1 MNIEEAI
8 IYGKKY
14 LHTSM
19 VKMMISRVTGIDTL
33 DLLNNLHY
41 EFSNKEEKEY
51 KGLIE
56 AVKNNKPVQYVLG
69 SVNFYG
75 LELKVNENVLIPR
88 FETEELVENTIKLIN
103 TKFKNKKLNILDLC
117 TGSGAIGLRLKKEYP
132 NDDIT
137 LSDISGKALMV
148 AEENSET
155 LDLPVKIINSD
166 LFDKIDDKYDVIIS
180 NPPYIKD
187 DEEIEDIVR
196 DNEPHIALYAG
207 PDGLDFYRRILK
219 EIKNYLKEE
228 FIIAFEI
235 GETQKKDVSKLAYE
249 YLDNIEIYSKQDM
262 SGKDRMIFIVNKSN

>member
-41 EFSNKEEKEY
+41 EFSDKEEKEY

-103 TKFKNKKLNILDLC
+103 TKFKDKSINILDLC

-132 NDDIT
+132 NSDIT

-155 LDLPVKIINSD
+155 LNLPVKIINSD
-166 LFDKIDDKYDVIIS
+166 LFDKINDKYDVIIS

-187 DEEIEDIVR
+187 DEEIEDVVR

-207 PDGLDFYRRILK
+207 PDGLDYYRRILK
-219 EIKNYLKEE
+219 DIKNYLKEE

-235 GETQKKDVSKLAYE
+235 GETQKKDVSKLAYD

>member
-19 VKMMISRVTGIDTL
+19 VKMLISRVTGIDTL
-33 DLLNNLHY
+33 DQLNNLNY
-41 EFSNKEEKEY
+41 VFKDNEEKEF
-51 KGLIE
+51 KDLIE

-103 TKFKNKKLNILDLC
+103 SKFKDKKLSILDLC
-117 TGSGAIGLRLKKEYP
+117 TGSGAIGLRLKREYP
-132 NDDIT
+132 DNDIT
-137 LSDISGKALMV
+137 LSDISAKALMV
-148 AEENSET
+148 AQDNSDT
-155 LDLPVKIINSD
+155 LNLEAKIINSD
-166 LFDKIDDKYDVIIS
+166 LFDKINDKYDVIIS
-180 NPPYIKD
+180 NPPYIRE
-187 DEEIEDIVR
+187 DEEIEDIVK

-207 PDGLDFYRRILK
+207 KEGLDFYERILK
-219 EIKNYLKEE
+219 DIKNYLNEE
-228 FIIAFEI
+228 YIIAFEI
-235 GETQKKDVSKLAYE
+235 GADQKNAVSKLAYE

-262 SGKDRMIFIVNKSN
+262 SGKDRMLFIVNKSS

>member
-41 EFSNKEEKEY
+41 EFSDKEEKEY

-103 TKFKNKKLNILDLC
+103 TKFKDKSINILDLC

-132 NDDIT
+132 NSDIT

-155 LDLPVKIINSD
+155 LKLPVKIINSA
-166 LFDKIDDKYDVIIS
+166 LFDKINDKYDVIIS

-187 DEEIEDIVR
+187 DEEIEDVVR

-207 PDGLDFYRRILK
+207 PDGLDYYRRILK
-219 EIKNYLKEE
+219 DIKNYLKEE

-235 GETQKKDVSKLAYE
+235 GETQKKDVSKLAYD

>member
-1 MNIEEAI
+1 MTIEEAI

-19 VKMMISRVTGIDTL
+19 VKMLISRVTGIDTL
-33 DLLNNLHY
+33 DQLNNLNY
-41 EFSNKEEKEY
+41 KFNDKEEKEF
-51 KGLIE
+51 KGLID
-56 AVKNNKPVQYVLG
+56 AVKNNKPIQYVLG

-103 TKFKNKKLNILDLC
+103 SKFKDKNLDILDLC

-132 NDDIT
+132 NNNIT
-137 LSDISGKALMV
+137 LSDISAKALMV
-148 AEENSET
+148 ASENSEKHS
-155 LDLPVKIINSD
+155 LEVKIINSD
-166 LFDKIDDKYDVIIS
+166 LFDKITDKYDVIIS

-187 DEEIEDIVR
+187 DEEIEDIVK

-207 PDGLDFYRRILK
+207 KDGLDFYDRILK
-219 EIKNYLKEE
+219 DIKNYLKEE

-235 GETQKKDVSKLAYE
+235 GETQLNDVSKLAYK
-249 YLDNIEIYSKQDM
+249 YIDNIEIYSKKDM
-262 SGKDRMIFIVNKSN
+262 SGRDRMIFIVNKSN

>member
-41 EFSNKEEKEY
+41 EFSDKEEKEY

-103 TKFKNKKLNILDLC
+103 NKFKNKNLNILDLC

-187 DEEIEDIVR
+187 DEEIEDVVR

-228 FIIAFEI
+228 FIVAFEI
-235 GETQKKDVSKLAYE
+235 GETQKKEVSKLAYE

>member
-41 EFSNKEEKEY
+41 EFSIEQEKEF

-103 TKFKNKKLNILDLC
+103 TKFKDKKLNILDLC

-132 NDDIT
+132 DNDIS
-137 LSDISGKALMV
+137 LSDISGKALVV
-148 AEENSET
+148 ASENSEE
-155 LDLPVKIINSD
+155 LNLPVKIINSD

-207 PDGLDFYRRILK
+207 KDGLDFYDRILK
-219 EIKNYLKEE
+219 DIKNYLKDE

-235 GETQKKDVSKLAYE
+235 GETQKNDVSKLAYK

-262 SGKDRMIFIVNKSN
+262 SGKDRMIFIVNKSS

>member
-1 MNIEEAI
+1 MTIEEAI

-19 VKMMISRVTGIDTL
+19 VKMLISRVTGIDTL
-33 DLLNNLHY
+33 DQLNNLSY
-41 EFSNKEEKEY
+41 KFNDKEEKEF
-51 KGLIE
+51 KGLID
-56 AVKNNKPVQYVLG
+56 AVKNNKPIQYVLG

-75 LELKVNENVLIPR
+75 LELVVNENVLIPR

-103 TKFKNKKLNILDLC
+103 SKFKDKKLNILDLC

-132 NDDIT
+132 NNDIT
-137 LSDISGKALMV
+137 LSDISAKALMV
-148 AEENSET
+148 ASENSEK
-155 LDLPVKIINSD
+155 LELPVKIINSD

-180 NPPYIKD
+180 NPPYIRD
-187 DEEIEDIVR
+187 DEEIEDIVK

-207 PDGLDFYRRILK
+207 KDGLDFYDRILK
-219 EIKNYLKEE
+219 DIKNYLKEE

-235 GETQKKDVSKLAYE
+235 GAEQKQQVSSLAYK

-262 SGKDRMIFIVNKSN
+262 SGKDRMIFIVNKSS

>member
-41 EFSNKEEKEY
+41 VFNEEQEKEY

-75 LELKVNENVLIPR
+75 LELKVNESVLIPR

-103 TKFKNKKLNILDLC
+103 TKFKDKKLNILDLC
-117 TGSGAIGLRLKKEYP
+117 TGSGAIGLRLKKEYLD
-132 NDDIT
+132 NNIT
-137 LSDISGKALMV
+137 LSDISKEALEV
-148 AEENSET
+148 AKENSET
-155 LDLPVKIINSD
+155 LNLPVTIINSD
-166 LFDKIDDKYDVIIS
+166 LFNDINDKYDVIIS

-187 DEEIEDIVR
+187 DEEIEDIVK

-207 PDGLDFYRRILK
+207 IDGLDFYDRILK
-219 EIKNYLKEE
+219 NIKNYLNEE

-235 GETQKKDVSKLAYE
+235 GADQKNDVSKLAYK
-249 YLDNIEIYSKQDM
+249 YLDNIEVYSKQDM
-262 SGKDRMIFIVNKSN
+262 SGKDRMIFIVNKSS

>member
-1 MNIEEAI
+1 MTIEEAI

-41 EFSNKEEKEY
+41 EFTKEQEKEF

-103 TKFKNKKLNILDLC
+103 TKFKDKKLNILDLC

-132 NDDIT
+132 DNDIS
-137 LSDISGKALMV
+137 LSDISGKALVV
-148 AEENSET
+148 ASENSEE
-155 LDLPVKIINSD
+155 LNLPVKIINSD

-207 PDGLDFYRRILK
+207 KDGLDFYERILK
-219 EIKNYLKEE
+219 DIKNYLKDE

-235 GETQKKDVSKLAYE
+235 GETQKNDVSKLAYK

-262 SGKDRMIFIVNKSN
+262 SGKDRMIFIVNKGV